1 MCLKYGF
8 IKWLLLSNSL
18 VPSREVL
25 LLLLFLNW
33 IFTVTIKIAKGL
45 KDK

>member
-18 VPSREVL
+18 VRSREVL

-33 IFTVTIKIAKGL
+33 IFIVTIKIRKDL